1 MKFIQN
7 GQFALY
13 AEKILAA
20 KDYYKDYL
28 DRKINSA
35 QFREAMYA
43 DKSLADVAGFNH
55 SYNIDH
61 ISLTPPD
68 EKLPIETIIN
78 YLADNNIISASAR
91 ESMYGGFDEYRKY
104 IRENY
109 DHGEFFTCIY
119 PEDERLLYAIA
130 KITQPKKVF
139 VAGAY
144 YGYFAIWAM
153 KTIHDN
159 NGMIVL
165 SDVDGEVCELAKENF
180 KKLGYENNVKIYCED
195 ASVLLTSR
203 TEPIDMLVLDATGRH
218 DDPIPERRGKR
229 IYGAFLKEAKHLL
242 SKGSVIVIHNM
253 EPENPEMKPLVDELQ
268 SINAIGT
275 NYDTYNGV
283 GIYIMV

>member
-1 MKFIQN
+1 VKFIQN

-13 AEKILAA
+13 AEKILSA

-43 DKSLADVAGFNH
+43 DKSLSEVAGFNN
-55 SYNIDH
+55 SYNIDR
-61 ISLTPPD
+61 ISITPPD
-68 EKLPIETIIN
+68 DRLPIEKIVN
-78 YLADNNIISASAR
+78 YLVDRNIISA
-91 ESMYGGFDEYRKY
+91 ESRDNMYVGFDEYRKY

-130 KITQPKKVF
+130 KISRPKKVF
-139 VAGAY
+139 VAGSY
-144 YGYFAIWAM
+144 YGYFAIWGM
-153 KTIHDN
+153 KTIHEND
-159 NGMIVL
+159 GMIVL
-165 SDVDGEVCELAKENF
+165 SDVDGEVCELAEENF

-195 ASVLLTSR
+195 ASVLLANR
-203 TEPIDMLVLDATGRH
+203 TEPIDMLILDAMGMH

-229 IYGAFLKEAKHLL
+229 IYGAFLQDAKHLL

-253 EPENPEMKPLVDELQ
+253 EPEKPEMKPLVDGLQ
-268 SINAIGT
+268 SLNAVGT

-283 GIYIMV
+283 GIYIMI